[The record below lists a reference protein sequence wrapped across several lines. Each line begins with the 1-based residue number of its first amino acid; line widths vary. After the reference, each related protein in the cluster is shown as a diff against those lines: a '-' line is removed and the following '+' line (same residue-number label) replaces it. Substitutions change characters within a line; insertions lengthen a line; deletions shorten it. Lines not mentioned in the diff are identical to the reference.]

1 VHRSNARTP
10 PELLRAAPAGLYS
23 AQFSGPAIAGRRMGK
38 SRQKIRA
45 SGPQTGSGTHVVV
58 HEEEPAM
65 QLTERHLE
73 YWSKNLKI
81 TAVLLFIWFVV
92 TFVLGYYARDL
103 SFNFF
108 GWPFAFYMAAQ
119 GSLIIYVVII
129 WYYARYMNNLDR
141 EFDVH
146 EGEDE

>member
-1 VHRSNARTP
+1 LPVRPLPDGAWGNLDRRSAP
-10 PELLRAAPAGLYS
+10 AAP
-23 AQFSGPAIAGRRMGK
+23 K
-38 SRQKIRA
+38 
-45 SGPQTGSGTHVVV
+45 TGSGLHVVV

-65 QLTERHLE
+65 QLTERQLE
-73 YWSKNLKI
+73 YWSKNLRM
-81 TAVLLFIWFVV
+81 TGFLLFIWFVA
-92 TFVLGYYARDL
+92 TFVLGYYAREL

-129 WYYARYMNNLDR
+129 WYYARYMNTLDR